1 MKNYTLFY
9 SNVGSLIYD
18 TVIFKAKSLNDAI
31 SYAKKWCKNSN
42 KVLLGVIDARTFSNY
57 L

>member
-9 SNVGSLIYD
+9 SNADSVSFD
-18 TVIFKAKSLNDAI
+18 TVVFKAKSLNDAI
-31 SYAKKWCKNSN
+31 SYAKLWCKRSN
-42 KVLLGVIDARTFSNY
+42 KSLLGVIDARTFSNY

>member
-9 SNVGSLIYD
+9 SNAGSGSHD
-18 TVIFKAKSLNDAI
+18 TVVFKAKSLNDAI
-31 SYAKKWCKNSN
+31 SYAKKWCKSSN
-42 KVLLGVIDARTFSNY
+42 KELLGIIDARIFSNY

>member
-9 SNVGSLIYD
+9 SNAGSAGYD
-18 TVIFKAKSLNDAI
+18 TVVFKAKSLNDAI
-31 SYAKKWCKNSN
+31 SYAKLWCKKSN
-42 KVLLGVIDARTFSNY
+42 KTLLGVIDARIFSNY

>member
-9 SNVGSLIYD
+9 SNAGSGSHD
-18 TVIFKAKSLNDAI
+18 TVVFKAKSLNDAI
-31 SYAKKWCKNSN
+31 SFAKKWCKSSN
-42 KVLLGVIDARTFSNY
+42 KELLGIIDARIFSNY

>member
-9 SNVGSLIYD
+9 SNAGSRIFD
-18 TVIFKAKSLNDAI
+18 TVIFKAKSLNDAV
-31 SYAKKWCKNSN
+31 SFAKKWCKSSN
-42 KVLLGVIDARTFSNY
+42 KELLGVIDTCTFSNY